1 MNDLW
6 LALLPILLAL
16 MISPARTIWVILLLH
31 TPKGAFTALGFVV
44 GMVAAM
50 MAQGIIFGALFS
62 LVGLTSEQSSG
73 QLATVVSV
81 LFLVAGII
89 MLAGAA
95 KFIFQDDEE
104 DKPPPDWLGKL
115 GSFTPR
121 QAFSAGF
128 GWLMVSPKQWIFV
141 LTAVAV
147 IFSAYLSVVASLL
160 NYFVF
165 VTLVQIAYF
174 VLIGVHVLM
183 PERSAAL
190 LDGLFNWLKK
200 NMKPLAIGLFTILGL
215 FFLVKGA
222 MGLIA

>member
-1 MNDLW
+1 M
-6 LALLPILLAL
+6 
-16 MISPARTIWVILLLH
+16 MISPARTIWVILLLK
-31 TPKGAFTALGFVV
+31 TPKGAFTALAFVV

-95 KFIFQDDEE
+95 KFIFQDDED

-115 GSFTPR
+115 EAFTPR
-121 QAFSAGF
+121 QAFNAGF
-128 GWLMVSPKQWIFV
+128 GWLFVSPKQWVFV

-147 IFSAYLSVVASLL
+147 IFSVYLSVMASLL
-160 NYFVF
+160 NYFLF
-165 VTLVQIAYF
+165 TLLIQLVYF
-174 VLIGVHVLM
+174 VLIGVHVLL

-190 LDGLFNWLKK
+190 LDGLFNWLKA
-200 NMKPLAIGLFTILGL
+200 NIKPLVIGLFTVLGL